1 MVERLYTP
9 DPNDAK
15 AVAAYELQFNYYIYF
30 VMTTISTVGFEN
42 PFTIIEMKVFI
53 IGLIIMALVVIPTK
67 TSQLIVLLS
76 SKSMYAR
83 RSYKIVQ
90 ETPHIVITGS
100 VSTISAADFFQE
112 FFHEDHGDQS
122 RHACILLP
130 HRPDFHME
138 NLIRIP
144 SIASNVFYI
153 QGDPLQEKDLKRCQV
168 EKAKAVIILCNK
180 QSGDATEEDAK
191 TILRAMVIKKY
202 LKMHNAANAVRLCME
217 ILRPEGKT
225 HYYLSLNRQTR
236 ADQVI
241 CVEELKLSLLAKS
254 CLCPGLVAMISNLI
268 TSSGEPKTD
277 IDIKWL
283 EEYYKGKQ
291 FEIYKTF
298 LASKYLGK
306 TFSSVAEKIYR
317 DFRAI
322 IIAIEIELADS
333 TRIFPNPGDFII
345 PTNHRVTG
353 YIIAQDKS
361 VADQIGSHNKVNES
375 FNRMKTTLGRKSMP
389 LALSFYTE
397 DSQEDDEEEE
407 NATEIASKL
416 KQENFN
422 NYLSGDWNKME
433 EKCHISKCK
442 IHLQDVNFLTMENN
456 ILATNHIILCGLVP
470 NLINFVHPLRSKY
483 LGKYPP
489 IVILHS
495 KEPTEKQWSQIA
507 YFPEIY
513 YV

>member
-1 MVERLYTP
+1 
-9 DPNDAK
+9 
-15 AVAAYELQFNYYIYF
+15 
-30 VMTTISTVGFEN
+30 
-42 PFTIIEMKVFI
+42 
-53 IGLIIMALVVIPTK
+53 MALVVIPTK

-90 ETPHIVITGS
+90 DVPHIVITGS

-130 HRPDFHME
+130 HRPDPHME

-153 QGDPLQEKDLKRCQV
+153 QGDPLQEKDLKRCQI

-202 LKMHNAANAVRLCME
+202 LKLHNAANYVRLCME

-254 CLCPGLVAMISNLI
+254 CLCPGLVALISNLI
-268 TSSGEPKTD
+268 TSSGEPKAD
-277 IDIKWL
+277 FDIKWL
-283 EEYYKGKQ
+283 DEYWKGKK
-291 FEIYKTF
+291 FEIYKTY
-298 LASKYLGK
+298 LSPLYLGK
-306 TFSSVAEKIYR
+306 SFSWVAEKIYK

-322 IIAIEIELADS
+322 IIAIEIEFKDF

-345 PTNHRVTG
+345 PYGYRVTG
-353 YIIAQDKS
+353 YIIAEDKS
-361 VADQIGSHNKVNES
+361 VADQIGISKGVES
-375 FNRMKTTLGRKSMP
+375 FSRSKTLLGRKSY
-389 LALSFYTE
+389 ALGFSFYPE
-397 DSQEDDEEEE
+397 ENSQEDESDDE
-407 NATEIASKL
+407 NAAEIGGKL
-416 KQENFN
+416 RQENYF
-422 NYLSGDWNKME
+422 SGDWNKIN
-433 EKCHISKCK
+433 EKCHISKSK
-442 IHLQDVNFLTMENN
+442 INLQDVNFLTMENN
-456 ILATNHIILCGLVP
+456 ILATNHIILCGLVQ
-470 NLINFVHPLRSKY
+470 NLINFVLPLRSKY
-483 LGKYPP
+483 LAKYPP
-489 IVILHS
+489 VVILHS

-513 YV
+513 YVKTFSFIYLLSLSRSKEPP